1 MCCEGGETLLFP
13 DCFLDAFLGSFL
25 PPVRPRLRPVRAA
38 ATEGGSS
45 LSMSDS
51 VFLEFAETDLLRR
64 GSLDFADCREEEE
77 MEERGDSMGR
87 EAVESLREAGSCAP
101 CPSGREGVSER
112 PETWRTR
119 EGVAEPAAGASE
131 SAVAGRA
138 AAAAV
143 EAAPVAG
150 ASPPAG
156 STTSQAAT
164 TAPVAESPPGIEGG
178 EDEGVEAAPV
188 AGAAPPAGATTSLA
202 AATLPMREPPPG
214 IVEDDGVEET
224 RAARPL
230 SAAAAMAAGEAAPVA
245 GAAPPAGTTT
255 SLAGKGGVEETWVVL
270 LAAG

>member
-1 MCCEGGETLLFP
+1 
-13 DCFLDAFLGSFL
+13 LDAFLGPFL

-38 ATEGGSS
+38 ATVAKSS

-131 SAVAGRA
+131 SGQH
-138 AAAAV
+138 
-143 EAAPVAG
+143 
-150 ASPPAG
+150 
-156 STTSQAAT
+156 SQ
-164 TAPVAESPPGIEGG
+164 
-178 EDEGVEAAPV
+178 
-188 AGAAPPAGATTSLA
+188 
-202 AATLPMREPPPG
+202 
-214 IVEDDGVEET
+214 
-224 RAARPL
+224 
-230 SAAAAMAAGEAAPVA
+230 
-245 GAAPPAGTTT
+245 
-255 SLAGKGGVEETWVVL
+255 
-270 LAAG
+270 

>member
-1 MCCEGGETLLFP
+1 
-13 DCFLDAFLGSFL
+13 
-25 PPVRPRLRPVRAA
+25 
-38 ATEGGSS
+38 
-45 LSMSDS
+45 MSDS

-119 EGVAEPAAGASE
+119 EGAAEPEAGASE

-164 TAPVAESPPGIEGG
+164 TAPVAELPPGIEGG

-188 AGAAPPAGATTSLA
+188 AGAAPPAGTTTSLA
-202 AATLPMREPPPG
+202 ATTAPAAESPPG
-214 IVEDDGVEET
+214 NEGVEIE
-224 RAARPL
+224 
-230 SAAAAMAAGEAAPVA
+230 
-245 GAAPPAGTTT
+245 
-255 SLAGKGGVEETWVVL
+255 GVEETWVVL

>member
-13 DCFLDAFLGSFL
+13 DCFLDAFLGPFL

-38 ATEGGSS
+38 ATEAYSS

-51 VFLEFAETDLLRR
+51 VFLKFVETDLLRQW
-64 GSLDFADCREEEE
+64 SLDFADCREEEE
-77 MEERGDSMGR
+77 MEERGDR
-87 EAVESLREAGSCAP
+87 EAVESLRVAGSCAP
-101 CPSGREGVSER
+101 SPSGREGVSER

-119 EGVAEPAAGASE
+119 EGVAEPAVGASE

-138 AAAAV
+138 AAEAV

-164 TAPVAESPPGIEGG
+164 TAPVAESPPGNEGG

-188 AGAAPPAGATTSLA
+188 AGAAPPAGTTTSLA
-202 AATLPMREPPPG
+202 ATM
-214 IVEDDGVEET
+214 
-224 RAARPL
+224 
-230 SAAAAMAAGEAAPVA
+230 APVA
-245 GAAPPAGTTT
+245 ESPQGNEGVEIE
-255 SLAGKGGVEETWVVL
+255 GVEETWVVL
-270 LAAG
+270 LADG

>member
-1 MCCEGGETLLFP
+1 
-13 DCFLDAFLGSFL
+13 
-25 PPVRPRLRPVRAA
+25 VRAA
-38 ATEGGSS
+38 AATAAGFSS

>member
-1 MCCEGGETLLFP
+1 MCCEGGETLLYP
-13 DCFLDAFLGSFL
+13 DCFLDAFLGPFL

-38 ATEGGSS
+38 ATEGCSS

-64 GSLDFADCREEEE
+64 GSLDCREEEE

-138 AAAAV
+138 AAEAV

-214 IVEDDGVEET
+214 IVEDDGVEKT

>member
-13 DCFLDAFLGSFL
+13 GCFLDAFLGPFL

-38 ATEGGSS
+38 ATVAKSS

-51 VFLEFAETDLLRR
+51 VFLKFAETDLLRP

-77 MEERGDSMGR
+77 MGDSMGR

-101 CPSGREGVSER
+101 CPSGREGVSEK

-131 SAVAGRA
+131 SAVVGRT

-156 STTSQAAT
+156 STTSLAAT
-164 TAPVAESPPGIEGG
+164 TAPAAESPPGLEGG
-178 EDEGVEAAPV
+178 EDDGVEAAPV
-188 AGAAPPAGATTSLA
+188 AGATPPVGTTASQAATTA
-202 AATLPMREPPPG
+202 PMAESPPG
-214 IVEDDGVEET
+214 NEGVEE
-224 RAARPL
+224 
-230 SAAAAMAAGEAAPVA
+230 E
-245 GAAPPAGTTT
+245 
-255 SLAGKGGVEETWVVL
+255 GVEETWVVL

>member
-1 MCCEGGETLLFP
+1 M
-13 DCFLDAFLGSFL
+13 DAFLGPFL

-38 ATEGGSS
+38 ATEGCSS

-51 VFLEFAETDLLRR
+51 VFLKFAETDLLRR

-119 EGVAEPAAGASE
+119 EGASE

-138 AAAAV
+138 AAEAV

-156 STTSQAAT
+156 STTSLAAAT
-164 TAPVAESPPGIEGG
+164 LPMREPPPGIEGG

-188 AGAAPPAGATTSLA
+188 AGAAPPAGTTTSLA
-202 AATLPMREPPPG
+202 ATTAPAADHR
-214 IVEDDGVEET
+214 
-224 RAARPL
+224 RA
-230 SAAAAMAAGEAAPVA
+230 V
-245 GAAPPAGTTT
+245 
-255 SLAGKGGVEETWVVL
+255 KV
-270 LAAG
+270 

>member
-1 MCCEGGETLLFP
+1 
-13 DCFLDAFLGSFL
+13 
-25 PPVRPRLRPVRAA
+25 VRAA
-38 ATEGGSS
+38 AATAAGFSS

-64 GSLDFADCREEEE
+64 GSLDCREEEE
-77 MEERGDSMGR
+77 MEERGDSTGR

>member
-1 MCCEGGETLLFP
+1 MCCEGGETLLYP
-13 DCFLDAFLGSFL
+13 DCFLDAFLGPFL

-38 ATEGGSS
+38 ATEGGSL

-138 AAAAV
+138 AA
-143 EAAPVAG
+143 
-150 ASPPAG
+150 
-156 STTSQAAT
+156 
-164 TAPVAESPPGIEGG
+164 
-178 EDEGVEAAPV
+178 
-188 AGAAPPAGATTSLA
+188 
-202 AATLPMREPPPG
+202 
-214 IVEDDGVEET
+214 
-224 RAARPL
+224 
-230 SAAAAMAAGEAAPVA
+230 
-245 GAAPPAGTTT
+245 
-255 SLAGKGGVEETWVVL
+255 
-270 LAAG
+270 

>member
-13 DCFLDAFLGSFL
+13 GCILDAFLGPFL
-25 PPVRPRLRPVRAA
+25 PPVRPPLRPVRAA
-38 ATEGGSS
+38 ATVATSS

-51 VFLEFAETDLLRR
+51 VFLEFAETDQLRR

-77 MEERGDSMGR
+77 MEEMGDSMGR

-101 CPSGREGVSER
+101 CPSGKEGVSEK

-138 AAAAV
+138 AAATV

-156 STTSQAAT
+156 STTSLAAT
-164 TAPVAESPPGIEGG
+164 TAPAAESPPGNEGG
-178 EDEGVEAAPV
+178 EDDGVEAAPV
-188 AGAAPPAGATTSLA
+188 AGAAPPSG
-202 AATLPMREPPPG
+202 
-214 IVEDDGVEET
+214 DDDFPSGDNGPSGRV
-224 RAARPL
+224 
-230 SAAAAMAAGEAAPVA
+230 AAGQ
-245 GAAPPAGTTT
+245 
-255 SLAGKGGVEETWVVL
+255 
-270 LAAG
+270 